1 VTTSFAYP
9 LADYVDLGLT
19 YKHEEE
25 RTVGEADWTPTDS
38 VTMGLMYD
46 DVSDIYFPTAGTRRA
61 ISFEKAGGFSAGREY
76 FNLGLTWVQFS
87 PVDLP
92 LFGDLREAFGVRFKV
107 GWGDDRLPTSQLYE
121 LGGPTSVRGMDP
133 TPVPRMVIA
142 NAEYRVELAEEGLY
156 LTTFSDTGIDLDA
169 VRFDA
174 ILSSV
179 GIELGI
185 NAVGIFVRLDAGWAI
200 SSEWSWVPRFEF
212 GFGQM
217 F

>member
-1 VTTSFAYP
+1 
-9 LADYVDLGLT
+9 
-19 YKHEEE
+19 
-25 RTVGEADWTPTDS
+25 
-38 VTMGLMYD
+38 
-46 DVSDIYFPTAGTRRA
+46 
-61 ISFEKAGGFSAGREY
+61 
-76 FNLGLTWVQFS
+76 
-87 PVDLP
+87 
-92 LFGDLREAFGVRFKV
+92 
-107 GWGDDRLPTSQLYE
+107 
-121 LGGPTSVRGMDP
+121 
-133 TPVPRMVIA
+133 MVIA

-200 SSEWSWVPRFEF
+200 SSEWSWVPRFEL